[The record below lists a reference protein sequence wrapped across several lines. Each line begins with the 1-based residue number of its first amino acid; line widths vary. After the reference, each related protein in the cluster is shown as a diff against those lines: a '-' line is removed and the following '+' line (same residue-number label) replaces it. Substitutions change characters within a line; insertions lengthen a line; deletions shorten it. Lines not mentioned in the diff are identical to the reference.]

1 MLLIC
6 SEARWPTARPSAKPG
21 RPERVRSPQLSLSAA
36 RREVAQRDRRRC
48 TRTNSGR
55 LLVVKTLGVK
65 WTLSMISRAGSDN
78 KRLLVLLDN
87 FEQVIEAAPT
97 RPLPAPSRPLG
108 SSCPRGRRCSETATA
123 TPRAVRGRNLVR
135 QGPHGTGVL
144 VAFPPKRDIRGVR
157 TPAEG
162 MSMARMVVIRCFGVS
177 GVPASRFLGGEIV
190 RARFRD
196 AQDLRLRSR
205 DRKCSDPGRRRHRP
219 YSHHEMSAS
228 AMREAQSKPKRH
240 WPPALD
246 SRRLDHA
253 RARHY

>member
-55 LLVVKTLGVK
+55 LLVVTTLGVK
-65 WTLSMISRAGSDN
+65 WTLSMINRAGSDN

-87 FEQVIEAAPT
+87 FEQAIEAAPT

-123 TPRAVRGRNLVR
+123 TPRAVRGQNLVR

-144 VAFPPKRDIRGVR
+144 VAFPPKCDSDALRHEQSELMLAAAGVGHSRGSWYSWMSPPRRSRRR
-157 TPAEG
+157 TGRVA
-162 MSMARMVVIRCFGVS
+162 VVC
-177 GVPASRFLGGEIV
+177 LGGV
-190 RARFRD
+190 GW
-196 AQDLRLRSR
+196 SG
-205 DRKCSDPGRRRHRP
+205 GRR
-219 YSHHEMSAS
+219 SSARWCRCS
-228 AMREAQSKPKRH
+228 
-240 WPPALD
+240 L
-246 SRRLDHA
+246 
-253 RARHY
+253 

>member
-21 RPERVRSPQLSLSAA
+21 RPERVRSPQLSLLAA

-55 LLVVKTLGVK
+55 LLVVTTLGVK

-87 FEQVIEAAPT
+87 FEQAIEAAPT

-144 VAFPPKRDIRGVR
+144 VAFPPKRDSDPLCRASKNGRQQSIAGGGEYPPRL
-157 TPAEG
+157 
-162 MSMARMVVIRCFGVS
+162 ARRRDRHGQ
-177 GVPASRFLGGEIV
+177 GVPTSSVEPM
-190 RARFRD
+190 RALSG
-196 AQDLRLRSR
+196 QERS
-205 DRKCSDPGRRRHRP
+205 
-219 YSHHEMSAS
+219 
-228 AMREAQSKPKRH
+228 
-240 WPPALD
+240 
-246 SRRLDHA
+246 
-253 RARHY
+253 